1 MAAAEEVRKGY
12 RDSGARTARDILKMD
27 KLVVLDFGS
36 QYSHLI
42 CRRIREANVYCE
54 LLPYNTPAKVIKEI
68 DPKGII
74 FSGGPASVYAK
85 NAPKPDKEIFK
96 MGKPILGICYGHQVL
111 VDSFGGRVKHSNSR
125 EYGRAELA
133 IDGIDEKE
141 EREEDNSSDLFK
153 GLGSGIIKCW
163 MSHADAAEKLPEG
176 FKVLAHTE
184 NSFSA
189 AIGNPEKKF
198 YGIQFHPEVVHTEKG
213 GQILKNFAQTI
224 SRAKPEW
231 NIESFIETTVND
243 IRKKVGKEKVL
254 AAVSGGIDSTTVAA
268 LMHKAIGDQLSCVF
282 INHGLLRQDEEK
294 EVIRLFKDHLR
305 INVIYVNA
313 EKQFL
318 SKLKDVSD
326 PEKKR
331 KIIGEEFANVFA
343 AVVKKKKKKKMM
355 MMKRKKKKKDTEQFQ
370 WLAQGTLYPDVIES
384 GVSKGPAAVIKTHHN
399 VGGLPKWL
407 DLKVIEPLRYL
418 YKDEVRKA
426 AKLLGVPDELLK
438 RHPFPGPGL
447 AVRIIG
453 EVTPEKIRICKHAS
467 KIIEDELKETTAD
480 TSVSASNGGGG
491 QWYDKVW
498 QAYAAVGDDRAVG
511 VLGDERIYGHIVTIR
526 VVESMD
532 AMTADWS
539 RLPYELIEK
548 ISNRITNEVE
558 GVTWVTYAVSSKP
571 PATIEPQ

>member
-1 MAAAEEVRKGY
+1 
-12 RDSGARTARDILKMD
+12 MD

-42 CRRIREANVYCE
+42 CRRVREANVYCE

-74 FSGGPASVYAK
+74 FSGGPASVYAQ

-96 MGKPILGICYGHQVL
+96 MGKPLLGICYGHQVL
-111 VDSFGGRVKHSNSR
+111 VDAFGGKVKRSNSR
-125 EYGRAELA
+125 EYGRSVLIIE
-133 IDGIDEKE
+133 GEGE
-141 EREEDNSSDLFK
+141 ESTPDLFK
-153 GLGSGIIKCW
+153 GLGPGIINCW

-176 FKVLAHTE
+176 FRVLARTE
-184 NSFSA
+184 NSSSA
-189 AIGNPEKKF
+189 AIGNPDKKF

-213 GQILKNFAQTI
+213 TQILKNFAQTI
-224 SRAKPEW
+224 SGAKPEW
-231 NIESFIETTVND
+231 DIKSFIESTIDN
-243 IRKKVGKEKVL
+243 IRKQVGKEKVL

-268 LMHKAIGDQLSCVF
+268 LMHKAVGDQLSCVF

-294 EVIRLFKDHLR
+294 DVVRLFKDHLG

-318 SKLKDVSD
+318 DKLKGISD
-326 PEKKR
+326 PEEKR

-343 AVVKKKKKKKMM
+343 AVVKKKKKKKND
-355 MMKRKKKKKDTEQFQ
+355 KDNSSASADSFQ

-407 DLKVIEPLRYL
+407 NLKVIEPLRYL

-453 EVTPEKIRICKHAS
+453 EVTPEKVRICKHAS
-467 KIIEDELKETTAD
+467 KIVEDELKSTAAFAPTSGSVASPAVATTSY
-480 TSVSASNGGGG
+480 TSDNPG
-491 QWYDKVW
+491 WYDRVW

-511 VLGDERIYGHIVTIR
+511 VLGDERVYGHIVIIR
-526 VVESMD
+526 IVESID

-558 GVTWVTYAVSSKP
+558 GATWVTYAVSSKP

>member
-1 MAAAEEVRKGY
+1 M
-12 RDSGARTARDILKMD
+12 
-27 KLVVLDFGS
+27 VLDFGS

-54 LLPYNTPAKVIKEI
+54 LLPFNTPAKVVKEL

-85 NAPKPDKEIFK
+85 DAPKPDKDLLK
-96 MGKPILGICYGHQVL
+96 LGKPILGICYGHQVL
-111 VDSFGGRVKHSNSR
+111 VDNFGGKVKKASAR
-125 EYGRAELA
+125 EYGRAGLV
-133 IDGIDEKE
+133 IDDK
-141 EREEDNSSDLFK
+141 SDLFK
-153 GLGSGIIKCW
+153 SLGSGIACW
-163 MSHADAAEKLPEG
+163 MSHGDAAEKLPEG
-176 FKVLAHTE
+176 FKVIAHTE

-189 AIGNPEKKF
+189 AIGNREKKL

-213 GQILKNFAQTI
+213 TQILKNFAQTI
-224 SRAKPEW
+224 SGAKAEW
-231 NIESFIETTVND
+231 DMESFVDSTIAD
-243 IRKKVGKEKVL
+243 IRKQVGKEKVL

-268 LMHKAIGDQLSCVF
+268 LMNRALGKNLKCLFV
-282 INHGLLRQDEEK
+282 NHGLLRQGEEE
-294 EVIRLFKDHLR
+294 EVVRLFKDQLG
-305 INVIYVNA
+305 IDVIYRDA

-318 SKLKDVSD
+318 GKLKGVAD

-331 KIIGEEFANVFA
+331 KIIGEEFANVF
-343 AVVKKKKKKKMM
+343 VDTVKK
-355 MMKRKKKKKDTEQFQ
+355 DGPFQ

-418 YKDEVRKA
+418 YKDEVRKVA
-426 AKLLGVPDELLK
+426 RLLGVPNDLLK

-453 EVTPEKIRICKHAS
+453 EITPEKTRICKHAS
-467 KIIEDELKETTAD
+467 KIVEDELKA
-480 TSVSASNGGGG
+480 AG
-491 QWYDKVW
+491 WYEKVW

-511 VLGDERIYGHIVTIR
+511 VLGDERVYGHIVTIR
-526 VVESMD
+526 VVESVD

-539 RLPYELIEK
+539 RLPHDLLER

-558 GVTWVTYAVSSKP
+558 GATWVTYAVSSKP

>member
-1 MAAAEEVRKGY
+1 
-12 RDSGARTARDILKMD
+12 MD
-27 KLVVLDFGS
+27 KIVVLDFGS

-74 FSGGPASVYAK
+74 FSGGPASVYAE
-85 NAPKPDKEIFK
+85 NAPKPDKEIFN
-96 MGKPILGICYGHQVL
+96 MGKPLLGICYGHQVL
-111 VDSFGGRVKHSNSR
+111 VDTFGGKVKRSNSR
-125 EYGRAELA
+125 EYGRSVLIIE
-133 IDGIDEKE
+133 GKE
-141 EREEDNSSDLFK
+141 EDTPDLFK
-153 GLGSGIIKCW
+153 GLGPGIMNCW
-163 MSHADAAEKLPEG
+163 MSHADAAEELPKG
-176 FKVLAHTE
+176 FKVLARTE
-184 NSFSA
+184 SSFSA
-189 AIGNPEKKF
+189 AIGNIDKKY

-213 GQILKNFAQTI
+213 TQILKNFAQTI
-224 SRAKPEW
+224 SGAKPEW
-231 NIESFIETTVND
+231 NIESFIESTIND
-243 IRKKVGKEKVL
+243 IRKQVGKEKVL

-294 EVIRLFKDHLR
+294 DVVKLFKDHLG

-318 SKLKDVSD
+318 GKLKGISD
-326 PEKKR
+326 PEEKR
-331 KIIGEEFANVFA
+331 KVIGEEFANVFA
-343 AVVKKKKKKKMM
+343 AVVKKKKKNNDEG
-355 MMKRKKKKKDTEQFQ
+355 KDTDSFQ

-407 DLKVIEPLRYL
+407 NLKVIEPLRYL

-426 AKLLGVPDELLK
+426 AKLLGVPNELLR

-467 KIIEDELKETTAD
+467 KIVEDELKSTAAFAPTFASIAPATAD
-480 TSVSASNGGGG
+480 TDNNVG
-491 QWYDKVW
+491 WYDKVW

-511 VLGDERIYGHIVTIR
+511 VLGDERVYGHIVIIR
-526 VVESMD
+526 IVESSD